1 MMYLKRRN
9 AEHICVVRCGKNG
22 VRYQETVGS
31 PIITSN
37 IYSLEYL
44 SAQNADHDA
53 IIINS
58 NYDDSDRTDWEKW
71 VACDTFS
78 KMSSRASADFMPAFM
93 RASGL
98 TADEVLAGNWPPAA
112 DVLEVLGE
120 TEHLRW
126 NAFHFVM
133 GYSPMSSEE
142 FNERAD
148 IYRKSNKKG
157 LTGIRLSKDAVNRT
171 HACLIPWE
179 ELDALS
185 EKENAV
191 TGRDVDY
198 KQYDIN
204 NVLIIP
210 EILRQR
216 DVTVK

>member
-1 MMYLKRRN
+1 MMILTGLT
-9 AEHICVVRCGKNG
+9 GKSG
-22 VRYQETVGS
+22 WRVTR
-31 PIITSN
+31 
-37 IYSLEYL
+37 
-44 SAQNADHDA
+44 
-53 IIINS
+53 
-58 NYDDSDRTDWEKW
+58 
-71 VACDTFS
+71 
-78 KMSSRASADFMPAFM
+78 SADFMPAFI

-98 TADEVLAGNWPPAA
+98 TAGEVLAGNWPPAA

-142 FNERAD
+142 FDERAD
-148 IYRKSNKKG
+148 IYRKSVKKG

-191 TGRDVDY
+191 TGRAVDY